1 MDPDSKFVYI
11 NHSDSEDEPQPP
23 PEDPPISEE
32 KPSDEPTMVEESNVV
47 ESNSPLE
54 EDLPEESA
62 PKEDRPEETEE
73 DDDDVMEGGQV
84 KRKQFEALDNEDE
97 TDDESVDTNQ
107 ILAVDPLYYRLNMF
121 LKSDNGESV
130 ANLLKGVCDQ
140 LDTLHQNFERLLKS
154 QSVA

>member
-11 NHSDSEDEPQPP
+11 NQSDSEDEPHPP
-23 PEDPPISEE
+23 PEDPRISEE
-32 KPSDEPTMVEESNVV
+32 EPSEEPTVVEESNVV

-62 PKEDRPEETEE
+62 LKEDLPEETVEE
-73 DDDDVMEGGQV
+73 DVMEGGQV
-84 KRKQFEALDNEDE
+84 KRKQFEALEHEDE

-130 ANLLKGVCDQ
+130 ANLLKGVCDK
-140 LDTLHQNFERLLKS
+140 LDTLNQNFERLFKS